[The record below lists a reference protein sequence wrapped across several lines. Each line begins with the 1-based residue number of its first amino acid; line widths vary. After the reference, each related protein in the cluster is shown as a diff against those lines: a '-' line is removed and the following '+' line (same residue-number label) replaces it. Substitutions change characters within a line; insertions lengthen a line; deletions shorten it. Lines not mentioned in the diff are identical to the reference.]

1 MMMPISGVFIGGL
14 GRDWGTGGLGDWGT
28 GGWGT
33 LDAAYQLMARI
44 GDESTPNIESL

>member
-1 MMMPISGVFIGGL
+1 MAKEGGR
-14 GRDWGTGGLGDWGT
+14 GK
-28 GGWGT
+28 